1 MVDEGVLD
9 KQRGSKAMQWVV
21 RHYENRD
28 IQLVLSVALLLLLT
42 AYSYMGS
49 LDSASLC
56 QALCEAKGND
66 NWQFSSSIL
75 SNQNGCYCG
84 AFNPSK
90 AAAICHNL
98 TQTQEYWPGLD
109 PTKNFSGATS

>member
-9 KQRGSKAMQWVV
+9 KQRGSKAIQWVV

-28 IQLVLSVALLLLLT
+28 IHVVFSIALLLLLT

-66 NWQFSSSIL
+66 NWQFRAQFF
-75 SNQNGCYCG
+75 SNENGCYCG
-84 AFNPSK
+84 AYNPSK
-90 AAAICHNL
+90 AAAICHNQ
-98 TQTQEYWPGLD
+98 TKTQEYWQDL
-109 PTKNFSGATS
+109 TKNNSLA